1 MRPMPSH
8 SWIIRFS
15 YVLLAGTLLL
25 ACGGDD
31 TPTPTDVTLADLAG
45 TWTATSLVARP
56 SGSSI
61 GIDLIGAN
69 TVATLEITNAGRFT
83 LTAEDLVIGP
93 NVTLTGTFEIT
104 GPGTA
109 EITADGSQGDPLPTT
124 FSLSGDILTVT
135 IAEAALFDIDS
146 SGTIDQDDAVTLSGT
161 LVR

>member
-1 MRPMPSH
+1 MPSVNR
-8 SWIIRFS
+8 IIRFS
-15 YVLLAGTLLL
+15 CALLAGTLLL
-25 ACGGDD
+25 ACGGGDE
-31 TPTPTDVTLADLAG
+31 TPTEVTLEDLAG

-61 GIDLIGAN
+61 GIDLIGDN

-109 EITADGSQGDPLPTT
+109 EITADGSQGDPLATS
-124 FSLSGDILTVT
+124 FSLSGDMLTVT
-135 IAEAALFDIDS
+135 IAEAALFDIDN
-146 SGTIDQDDAVTLSGT
+146 SGTIDQDDAVTLTGT
-161 LVR
+161 LIR

>member
-1 MRPMPSH
+1 MPSVNR
-8 SWIIRFS
+8 IIRFS
-15 YVLLAGTLLL
+15 CALLTGTLLL
-25 ACGGDD
+25 ACGGGDE
-31 TPTPTDVTLADLAG
+31 TPTEVTLEDLAG

-61 GIDLIGAN
+61 GIDLIGDN

-109 EITADGSQGDPLPTT
+109 EITADGSQGDPLATS
-124 FSLSGDILTVT
+124 FSLSGDRLTVT
-135 IAEAALFDIDS
+135 IAEAALFDIDN
-146 SGTIDQDDAVTLSGT
+146 SGTIDQDDAVTLTGT
-161 LVR
+161 LIR